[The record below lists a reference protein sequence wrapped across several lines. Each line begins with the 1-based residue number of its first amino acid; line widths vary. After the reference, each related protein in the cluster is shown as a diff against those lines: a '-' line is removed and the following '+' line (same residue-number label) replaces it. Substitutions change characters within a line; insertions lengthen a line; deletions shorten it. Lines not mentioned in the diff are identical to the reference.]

1 MMNRKYWET
10 WVIQVL
16 WSLQTSTWTA
26 KYIHRPDEH
35 LISSFHH
42 WKRIRLA
49 RQGGSWANP
58 IGVDPTSRQEKATQR
73 ISARLR
79 PYRVQS
85 SSIYFPKAKNTS
97 RTVGRVKTHPKS
109 MVLDKCNRGAAQN
122 SANTD
127 PRTSKM
133 TPRLNHIMIF
143 EKQSRFAKWYPTA
156 KVTVL
161 ISSHFLVVRIFAS
174 SNFNQR
180 FLEIYGRFRPETRW
194 GTTSSQDEQKILS
207 DLDDSS
213 PLKPS
218 NTNLNSKVDSQTWP
232 ENPFTFNSSV

>member
-16 WSLQTSTWTA
+16 SSLQIPTWTA

-49 RQGGSWANP
+49 RQGGSWGNP
-58 IGVDPTSRQEKATQR
+58 IEVDLTSRQEKATQR

-109 MVLDKCNRGAAQN
+109 MVLDKWNRGAAQN

-127 PRTSKM
+127 PRLSKM
-133 TPRLNHIMIF
+133 TPELNHIMIF

-156 KVTVL
+156 KVTAQT
-161 ISSHFLVVRIFAS
+161 SSHFLVVRIFAG
-174 SNFNQR
+174 SNFKQR
-180 FLEIYGRFRPETRW
+180 FLAIMGRFRAETRW
-194 GTTSSQDEQKILS
+194 DTTSSKDEQKTLR
-207 DLDDSS
+207 DLGDSS
-213 PLKPS
+213 PLKLS
-218 NTNLNSKVDSQTWP
+218 NTYLIAKLHS
-232 ENPFTFNSSV
+232 